1 MTASCLV
8 LAACTDGTGTEQL
21 APSRRAT
28 SLREGVP
35 KAGVRRVEVARLG
48 RSTLHLE
55 ITDGLESTTPRDRS
69 VLAHRKH
76 SLPTG
81 ERVETTLFRD
91 GRLRINFQT
100 ARHAAAFFATIQ
112 QRERAKALGGSSLVG
127 ARVRSLSQESASV
140 HRGRALTEHPC
151 DSTLDAGIPNLEYW
165 LTLSTYIFEN
175 AADATV
181 DLSYE
186 LDEWFI
192 ATDGVVEW
200 GLLFAFCLLVYP
212 PAP

>member
-1 MTASCLV
+1 MTFSCLV

-21 APSRRAT
+21 APSRRT
-28 SLREGVP
+28 SSLREGVP
-35 KAGVRRVEVARLG
+35 KASVRRMEVSRPGRL
-48 RSTLHLE
+48 TLHLE
-55 ITDGLESTTPRDRS
+55 ITDGVESTTPHDRT
-69 VLAHRKH
+69 VLAHRTH
-76 SLPTG
+76 ALPTG
-81 ERVETTLFRD
+81 EQVETALFRD
-91 GRLRINFQT
+91 GRLRINFPT
-100 ARHAAAFFATIQ
+100 ARHAAAFFAAIQ
-112 QRERAKALGGSSLVG
+112 QRERAKARNGPSLVG
-127 ARVRSLSQESASV
+127 AGVRALSQESASV
-140 HRGRALTEHPC
+140 HRARALTEHPC
-151 DSTLDAGIPNLEYW
+151 DATLDAGIPNFEYW